1 MPVPLLEL
9 EGTAEEIQE
18 RLNAF
23 SGQRLHISVRPISTH
38 EEAEY
43 PLSISEALLAMADKM
58 PEAERAKMPADLA
71 AQHDHYLYGWD
82 KK

>member
-1 MPVPLLEL
+1 MSAPLLEL

-23 SGQRLHISVRPISTH
+23 SGQRLHISVRPAAAPDA
-38 EEAEY
+38 AEP
-43 PLSISEALLAMADKM
+43 PLSISEALLAMAEEM